1 MSQATQR
8 RHPNPPT
15 SPRPWALSGKALGE
29 VSLDLSSVPVLGKG
43 GGAGEALLERR
54 SQRAAG
60 VSGGLW
66 PRGPSGGGGRGGG
79 EPGEVR
85 PPSDSVHRVCP
96 VARRPAPCQALR
108 LCGQVRSLPGAV
120 GLFEDTHPKCRRL

>member
-8 RHPNPPT
+8 RHPNPPA

-54 SQRAAG
+54 SQRAGWG
-60 VSGGLW
+60 VWGALTSGTQWRRRPGRW
-66 PRGPSGGGGRGGG
+66 GARGG
-79 EPGEVR
+79 
-85 PPSDSVHRVCP
+85 
-96 VARRPAPCQALR
+96 AA
-108 LCGQVRSLPGAV
+108 SL
-120 GLFEDTHPKCRRL
+120 

>member
-8 RHPNPPT
+8 RHPNPPA

-29 VSLDLSSVPVLGKG
+29 VSLDLSSVPVLGRGEELGKLCWRG
-43 GGAGEALLERR
+43 GPSGP
-54 SQRAAG
+54 AG

-66 PRGPSGGGGRGGG
+66 PRGPSGGGRGGG
-79 EPGEVR
+79 ELGEVW